1 MIAPTAAAHCGI
13 TFHTAMF
20 SSVKTAFDVAVMR
33 EASVPAAESTKK
45 EGACPV
51 RCWNRSERTSP
62 VTLTKVKPAEMQ
74 ATRQKMLSRVSNA
87 QRKPTAHQMRL
98 LCGPALSTST
108 RPFSA
113 YCVVTEQVTAPS
125 TLSTI
130 SACMKGRILM

>member
-1 MIAPTAAAHCGI
+1 MMAPIAAAHCGI

-20 SSVKTAFDVAVMR
+20 SSVKTAFDVAVIR
-33 EASVPAAESTKK
+33 EASVPAAESTKN

-51 RCWNRSERTSP
+51 RWLNRSERTSP
-62 VTLTKVKPAEMQ
+62 VTFTKVKPAEMQ
-74 ATRQKMLSRVSNA
+74 ATRQKILSRVRRA
-87 QRKPTAHQMRL
+87 QRKPTAHQMRG
-98 LCGPALSTST
+98 LCGPAPRTST

-130 SACMKGRILM
+130 SACMNGRILM